1 MNTGFVTAIGLIS
14 ATILAGVNT
23 AGAADAVLPLPDV
36 TITAPGPTNTP
47 PYLLDPP
54 KSFGRNPYQGRYRV
68 EEDKFARVPCSETRI
83 AAAGAT
89 CLRGYKLE
97 PSDPGS
103 HVVKLGG
110 CDLALDVVAFDNPRI
125 SVEANVLIFD
135 PYKVNALGSVPKNC
149 YVRGY
154 LDYDATD
161 FRDMNQMT
169 RRGTNFRNLVSSG
182 DDKSIEFNVSNRY
195 CKAIRQSG
203 PRWHGGY
210 IYIANISICRNDTT
224 QVQAEDIATVFAAL
238 RIRIY
243 DKDGN
248 LRAAE

>member
-1 MNTGFVTAIGLIS
+1 MVARIMAALALLVSAVPAALAQQPQAPLSDVNVTAQAPIQHVNPFNPFSGDTRVDEARWPVIPC
-14 ATILAGVNT
+14 NT
-23 AGAADAVLPLPDV
+23 A
-36 TITAPGPTNTP
+36 
-47 PYLLDPP
+47 
-54 KSFGRNPYQGRYRV
+54 RV
-68 EEDKFARVPCSETRI
+68 DLG
-83 AAAGAT
+83 AGARCQT
-89 CLRGYKLE
+89 GTPVETFLTM
-97 PSDPGS
+97 ST
-103 HVVKLGG
+103 GG
-110 CDLALDVVAFDNPRI
+110 RCDIARQVTMAKNAHYEAEADVMI
-125 SVEANVLIFD
+125 MD
-135 PYKVNALGSVPKNC
+135 PYKVTAAGHQGKNC
-149 YVRGY
+149 TVWTGYVNMP
-154 LDYDATD
+154 DD